1 MLSGV
6 VRVGLIDKAP
16 CEQRLEGGEGMGPM
30 GVWETSVWQN
40 ESQCKGPE
48 AEHAVCVRTA
58 GRPVPGAGSQAQRR
72 EVGRGVLLA
81 LVRTLLCDVSLQRAL
96 NRQGGGRTR

>member
-1 MLSGV
+1 MSKDLKEVREWAPWGSG
-6 VRVGLIDKAP
+6 
-16 CEQRLEGGEGMGPM
+16 RLVSGRD
-30 GVWETSVWQN
+30 

-96 NRQGGGRTR
+96 NRNGGGRTRGG